1 MKGLILAGIGKGI
14 ADAGQTVS
22 NFMVKDIEDKRKE
35 MLDAL
40 REERQAARELA
51 RDERLS
57 EREAERETR
66 KIASVEAAALKDAD
80 IYAKAE
86 AAAPGVGEARR
97 FEKFKK
103 DVGQTDM
110 SEEDLRTVF
119 KDQYDQTKVG
129 TFEGADRYVERYS
142 KQKEDV
148 LSEIRRGG
156 GSSGLIN
163 QAVAEVKATRESER
177 AADTLAFNERR
188 LAEQEQRR
196 RDEFKALLPIRQE
209 QAAAGT
215 TRAGAAVTSAGA
227 AVTRANRPPSS
238 GGGGSGG
245 DKPATTADMQR
256 QINAAN
262 DDIAVL
268 LGATKQEL
276 NQKLARTQKR
286 AGEGDAEAIAKMK
299 EIQPYLDAKT
309 TLNKRMREFKS
320 PSEDGSTGSP
330 SKPKT
335 GDNSGAKKVGKSPHP
350 EGTRLKGPDG
360 TYVVRNGQPV
370 LEK

>member
-1 MKGLILAGIGKGI
+1 MSGLIWAGIGRGI
-14 ADAGQTVS
+14 ADAGQTFG
-22 NFMVKDIEDKRKE
+22 NFMAKDIEDRRRE
-35 MLDAL
+35 TLEAL
-40 REERQAARELA
+40 REERQAAREMA
-51 RDERLS
+51 RDERIL
-57 EREAERETR
+57 EREEGRETR
-66 KIASVEAAALKDAD
+66 AAKRVEDLAFKDAN
-80 IYAKAE
+80 IYAEAE
-86 AAAPGVGEARR
+86 KSAVGVGDTRR

-103 DVGQTDM
+103 DLGQTDM
-110 SEEDLRTVF
+110 AEEDLRKVF
-119 KDQYDQTKVG
+119 DEQYNQRKVG
-129 TFEGADRYVERYS
+129 AFEGADRYVERYS

-148 LSEIRRGG
+148 LGEIRRMG

-163 QAVAEVKATRESER
+163 QAVAEVKGAREAER
-177 AADTLAFNERR
+177 VADRLSFDERR
-188 LAEQEQRR
+188 LAEQEARR
-196 RDEFKALLPIRQE
+196 RDEFKALLPIKQE

-215 TRAGAAVTSAGA
+215 TRANASATSAGA

-238 GGGGSGG
+238 GGGSGG

-335 GDNSGAKKVGKSPHP
+335 GDNSEAKKVGKSPHP

-360 TYVVRNGQPV
+360 IYVVRNGQPV